1 MYFIYQKE
9 INLASKYNY
18 SIESIVNWFIETWDI
33 SATLEDLGNT
43 ATPEDLIDD
52 IFNNPDYWYDGFVRD
67 MDLEQDIIDNMTSDD
82 LCQQIKEAVE
92 DKLLDYYTKHL
103 EELKEELKEK

>member
-1 MYFIYQKE
+1 MHFIYQKE

-33 SATLEDLGNT
+33 SAFLSGLGDTPTPADLVC
-43 ATPEDLIDD
+43 D
-52 IFNNPDYWYDGFVRD
+52 IFTNPDCWYDDFARD

-82 LCQQIKEAVE
+82 LCQQIKEVAE
-92 DKLLDYYTKHL
+92 DKLLDYYTEHL
-103 EELKEELKEK
+103 EELEEELKEE

>member
-1 MYFIYQKE
+1 MHFIYPKE

-33 SATLEDLGNT
+33 SAILSDLGDT
-43 ATPEDLIDD
+43 TTPADLVDD
-52 IFNNPDYWYDGFVRD
+52 IFTNPDCWYDDFARD

-82 LCQQIKEAVE
+82 LCQQIKEAAE

-103 EELKEELKEK
+103 EELKETLREE

>member
-1 MYFIYQKE
+1 MHFIYQKE

-33 SATLEDLGNT
+33 SAILSDLGDT
-43 ATPEDLIDD
+43 TTPADLVTY
-52 IFNNPDYWYDGFVRD
+52 IFTNSDCWYDDFARD

-82 LCQQIKEAVE
+82 LCQQIKEVTE

-103 EELKEELKEK
+103 EELKEILREE

>member
-1 MYFIYQKE
+1 MHFIYQKE

-33 SATLEDLGNT
+33 SAVLSDLGDT
-43 ATPEDLIDD
+43 TTPADLVYD
-52 IFNNPDYWYDGFVRD
+52 IFTNPDCWYDDFARD

-82 LCQQIKEAVE
+82 LCQQIKEMAE
-92 DKLLDYYTKHL
+92 DKLLDYYTEHL
-103 EELKEELKEK
+103 EELKEELKEE

>member
-33 SATLEDLGNT
+33 SAILSDLGDT
-43 ATPEDLIDD
+43 TTPADLVDD
-52 IFNNPDYWYDGFVRD
+52 IFTNPDCWYDDFARD
-67 MDLEQDIIDNMTSDD
+67 MNLEQDIIDNMTSDD
-82 LCQQIKEAVE
+82 LCQQIKEVAE

-103 EELKEELKEK
+103 EELKETLKEE

>member
-1 MYFIYQKE
+1 MHFIYQKE

-18 SIESIVNWFIETWDI
+18 SIESMVNWFIEAWDI
-33 SATLEDLGNT
+33 SAILSDLGDT
-43 ATPEDLIDD
+43 TTPADLVDD
-52 IFNNPDYWYDGFVRD
+52 IFTNPDCWYDNFARD

-82 LCQQIKEAVE
+82 LCQKIKEVTE

-103 EELKEELKEK
+103 EELKETLKEE

>member
-1 MYFIYQKE
+1 MHFIYQKE

-33 SATLEDLGNT
+33 SAILSDLGDT
-43 ATPEDLIDD
+43 TTPADLVDD
-52 IFNNPDYWYDGFVRD
+52 IFTNPDCWYDNFARD

-82 LCQQIKEAVE
+82 LCQQIREVAE
-92 DKLLDYYTKHL
+92 YKLLDYYTKHL
-103 EELKEELKEK
+103 EELKETLKEE

>member
-1 MYFIYQKE
+1 MHFIYQKE

-33 SATLEDLGNT
+33 SATLNDLGDT
-43 ATPEDLIDD
+43 TTPADLVAD
-52 IFNNPDYWYDGFVRD
+52 IFINPDCWYDDFARD

-82 LCQQIKEAVE
+82 LCQQIKEVAE
-92 DKLLDYYTKHL
+92 DKLLDYYTKYL
-103 EELKEELKEK
+103 EELKETLREE

>member
-1 MYFIYQKE
+1 MHFIYQKE

-33 SATLEDLGNT
+33 SAILSDLGDT
-43 ATPEDLIDD
+43 TTPADLVDD
-52 IFNNPDYWYDGFVRD
+52 IFTNPNCWYDDFARD

-82 LCQQIKEAVE
+82 LCQQIREVAE
-92 DKLLDYYTKHL
+92 DKLLDYYTKYL
-103 EELKEELKEK
+103 EELKETLKEE

>member
-1 MYFIYQKE
+1 M
-9 INLASKYNY
+9 
-18 SIESIVNWFIETWDI
+18 
-33 SATLEDLGNT
+33 EDLGNT

-52 IFNNPDYWYDGFVRD
+52 IFNNPDCWYDGFVRD

-82 LCQQIKEAVE
+82 LCQQIKEVAE

-103 EELKEELKEK
+103 EELKEELKALKKQFNLKTVKQCIWLDLEEDNNAELSK